1 MMRKILYIFGF
12 LFCVSC
18 NEFSPKSE
26 NSTAP
31 EEDSK
36 VQKLYFDTNGSTDD
50 VKGKELS
57 FTTNYFRFE
66 AIDAEISEKLQAK
79 YEAQLL
85 ATKHPEFAEAINEQ
99 LAYSS
104 KFKEAIADSIQT
116 ITIEELTF
124 LGELKTRNDDTS
136 IQKMSYTKRI
146 NSTYTQKDSVLV
158 VIKRTEI
165 AIDNTTKVNTSFSF
179 EKLN

>member
-12 LFCVSC
+12 LFCISC

-31 EEDSK
+31 TEDSK
-36 VQKLYFDTNGSTDD
+36 VQELYFDTDGSTDA
-50 VKGKELS
+50 VKGTELS

-66 AIDAEISEKLQAK
+66 AIDSEISEKLQAN

-99 LAYSS
+99 LANSS

-116 ITIEELTF
+116 ISIENIEF
-124 LGELKTRNDDTS
+124 LGDLQTRNDDTS
-136 IQKMSYTKRI
+136 IQKMSFTKRI
-146 NSTYTQKDSVLV
+146 NSTYTEKDSVLV
-158 VIKRTEI
+158 VIKRSVIEI
-165 AIDNTTKVNTSFSF
+165 DDTKKVNTSFSF
-179 EKLN
+179 ENLD